1 MPRLFEAFFR
11 LPIRMEIER
20 GGPRKLEGYVDW
32 KKRPVDKSRHGG
44 LRAAVFVLV
53 AEVFENLAFLANA
66 SNLVTYFNQ
75 YMHFPLAKSA
85 ITVTNFMGTSFLL
98 PLLGGYLSDA
108 FLPTFVT
115 VIAFAG
121 IELAGM
127 VLLTVQAHYP
137 SLKPQTCDMKE
148 LQSGVCQQAQG
159 SEAGMLYMGL
169 YLVALGVGGLKGSL
183 PVHGAEQFDENE
195 TKERRLRSNFFNWFL
210 FSLCLG
216 SLLAVTFVVWVQDNK
231 GWQWGFAIST
241 VSVLLILFVFLA
253 GTTVYRNKIP
263 QGSPLT
269 RIAQVFVAALYKRR
283 IIMSQL
289 RGNDMDGV
297 RERESS
303 AMETADLLHT
313 PQFRFLDKAS
323 IPDPSYSSAS
333 GRESPWRLCSVT
345 QVEEVKI
352 MLRVVPIFAST
363 IMMNCCVAQLQ
374 TFSVD
379 QATTMDRT
387 IKNFKIPAAS
397 LPSIPVICMIILIPI
412 YDQVFVPMA
421 RRITGKETGI
431 THLQRV
437 GIGLLLSILSMAVAA
452 LVEIKRKTVARDHGL
467 LDSAGPLPI
476 TFFWVGLQYLFLGL
490 ADMFTLAGLME
501 FFYTEAP
508 SGMRSLAMA
517 LSWAS
522 ISMGYYLSSVLVSIV
537 NAITSRIGNG
547 VGWLSGS
554 NLNRNYLDRFYWLL
568 CVLSALNF
576 IHYLMWSIWF
586 RYKNQPN

>member
-1 MPRLFEAFFR
+1 
-11 LPIRMEIER
+11 MEIEQ
-20 GGPRKLEGYVDW
+20 GGLRKLEGYVDW
-32 KKRPVDKSRHGG
+32 KKRSVDKSRHGG
-44 LRAAVFVLV
+44 LLAAVFVLV

-66 SNLVTYFNQ
+66 SNLVTYFSQ
-75 YMHFPLAKSA
+75 YMHFSLAKSA
-85 ITVTNFMGTSFLL
+85 NTVTNFMGTSFLL
-98 PLLGGYLSDA
+98 PLLGGYISDA
-108 FLPTFVT
+108 FMPTFVT
-115 VIAFAG
+115 VIAFTG
-121 IELAGM
+121 IELVGM

-137 SLKPQTCDMKE
+137 SLKPEACALKE
-148 LQSGVCQQAQG
+148 LQAGVCKQTHG
-159 SEAGMLYMGL
+159 LEAGMLFIGL

-195 TKERRLRSNFFNWFL
+195 TKQRTLRSSFFNWFL
-210 FSLCLG
+210 FSMCVG

-241 VSVLLILFVFLA
+241 VSVLLILIVFLA

-263 QGSPLT
+263 RGSPLT
-269 RIAQVFVAALYKRR
+269 RIAQVFVAAMYKRR
-283 IIMSQL
+283 TIMSQW
-289 RGNDMDGV
+289 RTNDIDEV
-297 RERESS
+297 RE
-303 AMETADLLHT
+303 AMETADLLPHT

-323 IPDPSYSSAS
+323 IPDPRCSNAT
-333 GRESPWRLCSVT
+333 GEESPWRLCSVT

-363 IMMNCCVAQLQ
+363 IMMNCCLAQLQ
-374 TFSVD
+374 TFSVE
-379 QATTMDRT
+379 QATTMDTT
-387 IKNFKIPAAS
+387 IKNFKVPAAS

-412 YDQVFVPMA
+412 YDQAFVPMA

-437 GIGLLLSILSMAVAA
+437 GVGLLLSILSMAVAA
-452 LVEIKRKTVARDHGL
+452 LVEVKRKTVARDQGF
-467 LDSAGPLPI
+467 LDSAEPLPI
-476 TFFWVGLQYLFLGL
+476 TFLWVGLQYLFLGL

-508 SGMRSLAMA
+508 SGMRSLATA

-537 NAITSRIGNG
+537 NAITSRIGKG
-547 VGWLSGS
+547 VGWLSGN

-586 RYKNQPN
+586 RYKIQPN

>member
-1 MPRLFEAFFR
+1 
-11 LPIRMEIER
+11 MEIE
-20 GGPRKLEGYVDW
+20 GAEVRKLEGYLDW
-32 KKRPVDKSRHGG
+32 RKRPVDKSRQGG
-44 LRAAVFVLV
+44 LFAAVFVLV

-66 SNLVTYFNQ
+66 SNLVTYFHQ

-85 ITVTNFMGTSFLL
+85 NTVTNFMGTSFLL

-108 FLPTFVT
+108 FMPTFVT

-121 IELAGM
+121 IEFVGM
-127 VLLTVQAHYP
+127 VLLTIQAHYP
-137 SLKPQTCDMKE
+137 SLKPEACDMKE
-148 LQSGVCQQAQG
+148 LQAGVCEQAHG
-159 SEAGMLYMGL
+159 SKAGMLYMGL

-210 FSLCLG
+210 FSMCVG

-231 GWQWGFAIST
+231 GWQWGFSIST
-241 VSVLLILFVFLA
+241 VSVLLILFAFVG

-269 RIAQVFVAALYKRR
+269 RIAQVFVAAMFKRR
-283 IIMSQL
+283 IAMSQL
-289 RGNDMDGV
+289 HGNDMDDV
-297 RERESS
+297 RERERS
-303 AMETADLLHT
+303 AMETADPLLQT
-313 PQFRFLDKAS
+313 SQFRFLDKAS
-323 IPDPSYSSAS
+323 IPDPSCSSAT
-333 GRESPWRLCSVT
+333 GEESPWRLCSVT

-363 IMMNCCVAQLQ
+363 IMMNCCLAQLQ
-374 TFSVD
+374 TFSVE
-379 QATTMDRT
+379 QATTMDTT
-387 IKNFKIPAAS
+387 IKNFKVPAAS
-397 LPSIPVICMIILIPI
+397 LPSIPVICMILLIPI
-412 YDQVFVPMA
+412 YDQAFVPIA

-431 THLQRV
+431 SHLQRV
-437 GIGLLLSILSMAVAA
+437 GVGLLLSILSMAVAA
-452 LVEIKRKTVARDHGL
+452 LVETKRKNIARNHGL
-467 LDSAGPLPI
+467 LDSAEPLPI
-476 TFFWVGLQYLFLGL
+476 TFLWVGLQYLFLGL

-508 SGMRSLAMA
+508 SGMRSLATA

-537 NAITSRIGNG
+537 NSITSRIGHG
-547 VGWLSGS
+547 VGWLAGN

-586 RYKNQPN
+586 RNKNQMIK

>member
-1 MPRLFEAFFR
+1 
-11 LPIRMEIER
+11 MEIER
-20 GGPRKLEGYVDW
+20 GEVRKLEGYVDW
-32 KKRPVDKSRHGG
+32 KKRSVDKSRQGG
-44 LRAAVFVLV
+44 LLAAVFVLV

-75 YMHFPLAKSA
+75 YMHFSLAKSA
-85 ITVTNFMGTSFLL
+85 NTVTNFMGTSFLL
-98 PLLGGYLSDA
+98 PLLGGYISDA
-108 FLPTFVT
+108 FMPTFVT
-115 VIAFAG
+115 VIAFTG
-121 IELAGM
+121 IELVGM

-137 SLKPQTCDMKE
+137 SLKPQACDLKE
-148 LQSGVCQQAQG
+148 LEAGVCKQAQG
-159 SEAGMLYMGL
+159 LEAGMLFIGL

-210 FSLCLG
+210 FSMCLG

-241 VSVLLILFVFLA
+241 VSVLLILIVFLA

-263 QGSPLT
+263 RGSPLT
-269 RIAQVFVAALYKRR
+269 RIAQVFVAAMYKRR
-283 IIMSQL
+283 IRLS
-289 RGNDMDGV
+289 RRRNDIDEV
-297 RERESS
+297 RETERE
-303 AMETADLLHT
+303 AMETADLLPHT

-323 IPDPSYSSAS
+323 IPDPRCLSAT
-333 GRESPWRLCSVT
+333 GQESPWRLCSVT

-363 IMMNCCVAQLQ
+363 IMMNCCLAQLQ
-374 TFSVD
+374 TFSVE
-379 QATTMDRT
+379 QATTMDTT
-387 IKNFKIPAAS
+387 IKNFKVPPAS

-412 YDQVFVPMA
+412 YDQAFVPMA
-421 RRITGKETGI
+421 RRITGTETGI

-437 GIGLLLSILSMAVAA
+437 GVGLLLSIFSMAVAA
-452 LVEIKRKTVARDHGL
+452 LVEVKRKTVARDYGL

-476 TFFWVGLQYLFLGL
+476 TFLWVGLQYLFLGL

-501 FFYTEAP
+501 FFYSEAP
-508 SGMRSLAMA
+508 SGMRSLATA

-537 NAITSRIGNG
+537 NTITSRIGNG
-547 VGWLSGS
+547 VGWLSGN

-576 IHYLMWSIWF
+576 IHYLLWSIWF

>member
-1 MPRLFEAFFR
+1 
-11 LPIRMEIER
+11 MEIER
-20 GGPRKLEGYVDW
+20 GGLRKLEGYVDW
-32 KKRPVDKSRHGG
+32 KKRSVDKSRHGG
-44 LRAAVFVLV
+44 LLAAVFVLV

-75 YMHFPLAKSA
+75 YMHFSLAKSA
-85 ITVTNFMGTSFLL
+85 NTVTNFMGTSFLL
-98 PLLGGYLSDA
+98 PLLGGYISDA
-108 FLPTFVT
+108 FMPTFVT
-115 VIAFAG
+115 VIAFTG
-121 IELAGM
+121 IELVGM

-137 SLKPQTCDMKE
+137 SLKPEACDLKE
-148 LQSGVCQQAQG
+148 LQAGVCKQTHG
-159 SEAGMLYMGL
+159 LEAGMLFIGL

-195 TKERRLRSNFFNWFL
+195 TKERRLRSSFFNWFL
-210 FSLCLG
+210 FSMCVG

-241 VSVLLILFVFLA
+241 VSVLLILIVFLA

-263 QGSPLT
+263 RGSPLT
-269 RIAQVFVAALYKRR
+269 RIAQVFVAAMYKRGM
-283 IIMSQL
+283 IKSQW
-289 RGNDMDGV
+289 RTNDIDEV
-297 RERESS
+297 RE
-303 AMETADLLHT
+303 AMSTADLLPHT

-323 IPDPSYSSAS
+323 IPNPRCSSAT
-333 GRESPWRLCSVT
+333 GEESPWRLCSVT

-363 IMMNCCVAQLQ
+363 IMMNCCLAQLQ
-374 TFSVD
+374 TFSVE
-379 QATTMDRT
+379 QATTMDTT
-387 IKNFKIPAAS
+387 IKNFKVPAAS

-412 YDQVFVPMA
+412 YDQAFVPMA

-437 GIGLLLSILSMAVAA
+437 GVGLLLSILSMAVAA
-452 LVEIKRKTVARDHGL
+452 LVEVKRKTVARDQGL
-467 LDSAGPLPI
+467 LDSEEPLPI
-476 TFFWVGLQYLFLGL
+476 TFLWVGLQYLFLGL

-508 SGMRSLAMA
+508 PEMRSLATA

-547 VGWLSGS
+547 VGWLSGN

-586 RYKNQPN
+586 RYKNQHN